1 VSVLFYLCGHGA
13 YSFDKKLNTMNAKQN
28 IKANTLVLGGKGK
41 TGSRVVAQLQ
51 QLEWPVYIGSR
62 SGDRSFDWEDAA
74 TWKKAI
80 QGMEVIYVSYYP
92 DLAVPG
98 AVDAIRA
105 FTQLA
110 VENGVRQL
118 VLLSGRGEAEAQE
131 CEKIVMALD
140 IDWTIVRASW
150 FFQNFNEGYLLDPIL
165 AGHVALP
172 VGDIPEPF
180 VDAEDIAAVAV
191 AAITQPGHNHKVY
204 EVTGPRLLTF
214 KEAIETIARET
225 GKDIVFEQVSL
236 DDYKA
241 MLKEY
246 AIPDDFIW
254 LVTYLFKEVL
264 DGRNASISHG
274 VQDALGRPATDF
286 EVYVKRTVR
295 AGEWGD

>member
-1 VSVLFYLCGHGA
+1 
-13 YSFDKKLNTMNAKQN
+13 MNAKQN
-28 IKANTLVLGGKGK
+28 NKTNTLVLGGKGK
-41 TGSRVVAQLQ
+41 TGSRVVARLQ
-51 QLEWPVYIGSR
+51 QLEWPVFIGSR
-62 SGDRSFDWEDAA
+62 SGDRPFDWEDRSA
-74 TWKKAI
+74 WQKAI
-80 QGMEVIYVSYYP
+80 QGMEVIYISYYP

-105 FTQLA
+105 FSKLA

-140 IDWTIVRASW
+140 LDWTIVRASW
-150 FFQNFNEGYLLDPIL
+150 FFQNFNEGYLLDPIM

-172 VGDIPEPF
+172 VGDIAEPF
-180 VDAEDIAAVAV
+180 VDAEDIAEVAV

-225 GKDIVFEQVSL
+225 GRTIVFEQVSL
-236 DDYKA
+236 EDYKA

-264 DGRNASISHG
+264 DGRNASIMHG
-274 VQDALGRPATDF
+274 VEEALGRPAADF
-286 EVYVKRTVR
+286 SEYVKRN
-295 AGEWGD
+295 AGTGVWG